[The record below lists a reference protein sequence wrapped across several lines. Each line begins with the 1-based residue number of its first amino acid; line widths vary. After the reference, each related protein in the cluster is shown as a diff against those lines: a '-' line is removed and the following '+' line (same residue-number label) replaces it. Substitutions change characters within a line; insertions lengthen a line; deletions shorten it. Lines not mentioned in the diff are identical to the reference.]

1 MKKILFFILLLC
13 SKSFCQQDYAVAYGY
28 KIVLKEHGNLTTVV
42 KTYLSGNGKI
52 SFYEEDFKNEK
63 PKESENNFSIKVTD
77 NPVFYKDLAS
87 KTIIFEDQIK
97 MKFFNIKDSIAGFDW
112 KITAEKKTILGYAC
126 EKATLN
132 FRGRNYNA
140 YFTDKIP
147 YQDGPWKFSGLPG
160 MILEVQ
166 SDESDMSFSIVA
178 EKVELKKSTSKF
190 ENPYL
195 TKKIISYNEFVE
207 IYNKKYYEFKAN
219 QAQDP
224 YAFVLQKGRQ
234 ELYVTD

>member
-13 SKSFCQQDYAVAYGY
+13 SRAFCQQDYAVAYDY
-28 KIVLKEHGNLTTVV
+28 KTVHKKHGNHTIEV
-42 KTYLSGNGKI
+42 KTYLHGNGKI
-52 SFYEEDFKNEK
+52 SFYEEDFKNDK
-63 PKESENNFSIKVTD
+63 TKESENNFSIKVTD
-77 NPVFYKDLAS
+77 NPIFYKELAS
-87 KTIIFEDQIK
+87 ETVIFEDQIK

-112 KITAEKKTILGYAC
+112 KITAEKKTVLGYTC
-126 EKATLN
+126 QKATLN
-132 FRGRNYNA
+132 FRGRNYDA
-140 YFTDKIP
+140 YFTDNIP

-166 SDESDMSFSIVA
+166 SDESDMTISIVA
-178 EKVELKKSTSKF
+178 EKVEFKKSASKF